1 MWIDIVRTSLCKL
14 WGQRRLI
21 LLVYLLNLVLAL
33 PLALE
38 VERQWRS
45 FLGGSEAAEELV
57 HGFNQRWFSEF
68 GESSESWDA
77 VADPTV
83 SGAGALLGPL
93 DEFVTGR
100 FPFLS
105 PVLVG
110 AGGVYLAF
118 WIFAGGAFVAS
129 CRFKGRVR
137 WVDWAGL
144 GVRYF
149 GRCVRLAILFAVV
162 MAACFWLSAFLGRVV
177 EGATRDAIDERIVF
191 GWTMGRLVLV
201 MGLLWLARQWF
212 NYARALVIVEERS
225 SVGLALLRALSLMWR
240 HAAGFG
246 ALVVTL
252 LLISW
257 ALFGMGIWISPGAG
271 QESRLGVFMAF
282 AVGQVFILGRI
293 THRALSGVGYWAF
306 HERILEAWWLPAS
319 VEKEVSGEQGVAS
332 ESSQETGGGEE
343 Q

>member
-1 MWIDIVRTSLCKL
+1 
-14 WGQRRLI
+14 
-21 LLVYLLNLVLAL
+21 
-33 PLALE
+33 
-38 VERQWRS
+38 
-45 FLGGSEAAEELV
+45 
-57 HGFNQRWFSEF
+57 
-68 GESSESWDA
+68 
-77 VADPTV
+77 
-83 SGAGALLGPL
+83 
-93 DEFVTGR
+93 
-100 FPFLS
+100 
-105 PVLVG
+105 
-110 AGGVYLAF
+110 
-118 WIFAGGAFVAS
+118 
-129 CRFKGRVR
+129 
-137 WVDWAGL
+137 
-144 GVRYF
+144 
-149 GRCVRLAILFAVV
+149 

-177 EGATRDAIDERIVF
+177 EGATRDVIDERIVF
-191 GWTMGRLVLV
+191 GCTMVRLVFV

-271 QESRLGVFMAF
+271 QESRFGVFTAF
-282 AVGQVFILGRI
+282 LVGQVFILGRI